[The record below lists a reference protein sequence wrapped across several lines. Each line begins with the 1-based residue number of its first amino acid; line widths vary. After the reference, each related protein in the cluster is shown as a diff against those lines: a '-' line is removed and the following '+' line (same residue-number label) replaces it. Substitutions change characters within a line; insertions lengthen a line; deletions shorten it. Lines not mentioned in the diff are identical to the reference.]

1 MAGHDA
7 RHGRRGRRGGVRRG
21 RPAAR
26 RWYRPAHAHR
36 RVSRPVAGP
45 VACWIKAGAGRLFVD
60 VASTRSGTFVMVLA
74 LAHLMSPPGL
84 GAFGVVVVAL
94 LGAQSIG
101 QLGMGRALYLW
112 RPAPESIAPTVTTL
126 SVASSA
132 AVYAVCYSVAPLL
145 ATGMSTPAAVPMIR
159 TATLSVL
166 ISGLVTAPRAILQRR
181 APSLRMMIEQADNW
195 IGVAVTIGLAATGH
209 GLMSLAVGRIAGSIV
224 SAALFIV
231 FSPGTMRIG
240 FHRGAARMLLR
251 TAPPFAASGLLAF
264 AISNVDQIVV
274 GHVAHARGLGYYLL
288 ALSLASWPVTVIS
301 QPIRDAATVA
311 FARFRR
317 GPRIAGSAFASS
329 VNLLAALTL
338 PTCVLIGSSAAAL
351 VQLLYGSRWAPAA
364 HVLPW
369 LVLLATLRVFYA
381 LANDYFSV
389 LVSSRRKLAF
399 QLTWLGALLPV
410 LAVAASRGILAIAV
424 VQVIIAAALLVPWY
438 LSRRK
443 IFASWPRMAGTGF
456 AAPVAATAGVLL
468 VAVGTHLLDPD
479 LVTELA
485 VAACTASAA
494 LVLMIIRLRPVYLAV
509 RQGGTGA
516 AQAGRIAD
524 VIGPALAVVLE
535 APFYPVA
542 ELLSPRVPRLGPP
555 SAARDL
561 GSRIRSGA
569 KWSVLN
575 SLLVRIGN
583 FVVGM
588 VLARTVFGPSVW
600 GLYAISQ
607 LVLALLLSANELGV
621 SAAIIRWEGDMRS
634 FARTVYTLSLIT
646 SAMMYAVLY
655 LTAPGIARMLGSPG
669 ATPMLRVLC
678 ICVVLDALCAVP
690 LALLTREFAQG
701 RRMVVDV
708 LNFAAD
714 NLVTLWLAFTGWGV
728 MSFAWGALA
737 GCAVALIAATAAAP
751 YVVLPGWNT
760 AQARQLLRFGLP
772 LAWASLF
779 GLGVLNVDSA
789 IVGAV
794 LGPAMLGLYQLAFNI
809 SSWPATTISLAV
821 QRVSFAGFSRVAD
834 TADGLEAT
842 FIQAL
847 RLLLALTVPAC
858 VLLAT
863 LAAPLIHIVYGD
875 RWAAA
880 AHALSLLAV
889 LGLMR
894 VVYGLFYN
902 CIAAAGRRTLL
913 MGIQGLWL
921 AALIPVLIA
930 GALLRGITGV
940 SAGHVIVAAGLIGPA
955 FLWGLS
961 RTGIRIRSVAAVCVR
976 PLIGGAAMVVA
987 SLLAVRLAGSGLTGL
1002 ALAAAGGVGI
1012 YLPFVYPLLALLRP
1026 SSPVSHERP
1035 EAAVP

>member
-1 MAGHDA
+1 
-7 RHGRRGRRGGVRRG
+7 
-21 RPAAR
+21 
-26 RWYRPAHAHR
+26 
-36 RVSRPVAGP
+36 
-45 VACWIKAGAGRLFVD
+45 
-60 VASTRSGTFVMVLA
+60 MV
-74 LAHLMSPPGL
+74 
-84 GAFGVVVVAL
+84 
-94 LGAQSIG
+94 
-101 QLGMGRALYLW
+101 
-112 RPAPESIAPTVTTL
+112 
-126 SVASSA
+126 
-132 AVYAVCYSVAPLL
+132 
-145 ATGMSTPAAVPMIR
+145 
-159 TATLSVL
+159 
-166 ISGLVTAPRAILQRR
+166 
-181 APSLRMMIEQADNW
+181 
-195 IGVAVTIGLAATGH
+195 
-209 GLMSLAVGRIAGSIV
+209 
-224 SAALFIV
+224 
-231 FSPGTMRIG
+231 
-240 FHRGAARMLLR
+240 
-251 TAPPFAASGLLAF
+251 
-264 AISNVDQIVV
+264 
-274 GHVAHARGLGYYLL
+274 
-288 ALSLASWPVTVIS
+288 
-301 QPIRDAATVA
+301 
-311 FARFRR
+311 
-317 GPRIAGSAFASS
+317 
-329 VNLLAALTL
+329 
-338 PTCVLIGSSAAAL
+338 
-351 VQLLYGSRWAPAA
+351 
-364 HVLPW
+364 
-369 LVLLATLRVFYA
+369 
-381 LANDYFSV
+381 
-389 LVSSRRKLAF
+389 
-399 QLTWLGALLPV
+399 
-410 LAVAASRGILAIAV
+410 ASRGILAIAM
-424 VQVIIAAALLVPWY
+424 VQVIVATALLVPWY

-443 IFASWPRMAGTGF
+443 IFAFWPRRAGTGF
-456 AAPVAATAGVLL
+456 AAPVAATGGVLL
-468 VAVGTHLLDPD
+468 VAVGTHLLDSD
-479 LVTELA
+479 LVTDLA

-494 LVLMIIRLRPVYLAV
+494 LVLMISGCAPVYLAV
-509 RQGGTGA
+509 RRAGTGA

-751 YVVLPGWNT
+751 YVILPGWNT

-842 FIQAL
+842 FTQAL
-847 RLLLALTVPAC
+847 GLLLALTVPAC

-1002 ALAAAGGVGI
+1002 ALATAGGVGV
-1012 YLPFVYPLLALLRP
+1012 YLPFVYPVLALLRP

-1035 EAAVP
+1035 EAAVPSGRPDAGTGCRQSAAPGHPDRENTVSRPGWLTAKQKSFWLAQWLKAGRRRHAPRGSPGRVRGAFRGPGHPVADDHEPAAPPSRKGGPSPGPYAGDRHPAGGQEPVMFPRDGIDDMKIPRLAVIGFKDSVHDRAESLADERVEHEDHRGVVRNGPFQYISGDGLHFWHPQPGRCPFHVSLRAPGELLVQLHADHTAKGELRGDEEYLPFPGTEVHECDPPA